1 MESLE
6 YLMYVD
12 KEEEKE
18 KIYNSEMKEAY
29 KNGELNGEI
38 KGQIKGQIEGELKK
52 TKEAIKNATKMGLT
66 LEQISNIVSLPV
78 NEVLIIQS
86 EINNN
91 QD

>member
-12 KEEEKE
+12 EEEEKE
-18 KIYNSEMKEAY
+18 KIRNSEMKEFY
-29 KNGELNGEI
+29 KNGEI
-38 KGQIKGQIEGELKK
+38 KGELKK
-52 TKEAIKNATKMGLT
+52 TKETIKNATKMVFT
-66 LEQISNIVSLPV
+66 LEQISGLVNLPI
-78 NEVLIIQS
+78 NEILVIQN

>member
-18 KIYNSEMKEAY
+18 RIRNSELREAY
-29 KNGELNGEI
+29 RNGELKAQKEI
-38 KGQIKGQIEGELKK
+38 
-52 TKEAIKNATKMGLT
+52 IKNATKINLT

-78 NEVLIIQS
+78 NEVLIIQN

>member
-18 KIYNSEMKEAY
+18 RIRNSELREAY
-29 KNGELNGEI
+29 RNGELKAQKEI
-38 KGQIKGQIEGELKK
+38 
-52 TKEAIKNATKMGLT
+52 IKNATKINLT

>member
-1 MESLE
+1 MKSLE

-12 KEEEKE
+12 EEEEKE

-38 KGQIKGQIEGELKK
+38 KGQIKGELKK

-66 LEQISNIVSLPV
+66 LEQISNIVNLPI
-78 NEVLIIQS
+78 NEILVIQS
-86 EINNN
+86 EINNTQN
-91 QD
+91 

>member
-12 KEEEKE
+12 EEKEKE
-18 KIYNSEMKEAY
+18 KIYNSEMKEYY

-38 KGQIKGQIEGELKK
+38 KGQIKGELKK
-52 TKEAIKNATKMGLT
+52 AKEIIKNATKINLT
-66 LEQISNIVSLPV
+66 LEQISNIVSLSI
-78 NEVLIIQS
+78 NEVLIIQN

>member
-1 MESLE
+1 
-6 YLMYVD
+6 
-12 KEEEKE
+12 
-18 KIYNSEMKEAY
+18 MKEAY

-38 KGQIKGQIEGELKK
+38 KGQIKGQIKGELKK

-66 LEQISNIVSLPV
+66 LEQISNIVNLPI
-78 NEVLIIQS
+78 NEILVIQN

>member
-12 KEEEKE
+12 EEEEKE
-18 KIYNSEMKEAY
+18 RIYNSEMKEYY
-29 KNGELNGEI
+29 KNGEI
-38 KGQIKGQIEGELKK
+38 KGELKK
-52 TKEAIKNATKMGLT
+52 AKETIKNATKINLT

-78 NEVLIIQS
+78 NEVLIIQN

-91 QD
+91 QN

>member
-18 KIYNSEMKEAY
+18 RIRNSELREAY
-29 KNGELNGEI
+29 RNGELKAQKEI
-38 KGQIKGQIEGELKK
+38 
-52 TKEAIKNATKMGLT
+52 IKNATKINLT
-66 LEQISNIVSLPV
+66 LEQISNIVSLSI
-78 NEVLIIQS
+78 NEVLIIQN

>member
-18 KIYNSEMKEAY
+18 RIRNSELREAY
-29 KNGELNGEI
+29 RNGELKAQKEI
-38 KGQIKGQIEGELKK
+38 
-52 TKEAIKNATKMGLT
+52 IKNATKINLT
-66 LEQISNIVSLPV
+66 LEQISNIVSLSI
-78 NEVLIIQS
+78 NEVLIIQN
-86 EINNN
+86 EINSN

>member
-12 KEEEKE
+12 EQEEKE
-18 KIYNSEMKEAY
+18 KIYNSEMKENY
-29 KNGELNGEI
+29 KNGEI
-38 KGQIKGQIEGELKK
+38 KGELKK
-52 TKEAIKNATKMGLT
+52 ANETIKNATKINLT

-78 NEVLIIQS
+78 NEVLIIQN

>member
-12 KEEEKE
+12 EQEEKE
-18 KIYNSEMKEAY
+18 RIRNSELKEAY
-29 KNGELNGEI
+29 KNGLKTEKLKRERNYNKEI
-38 KGQIKGQIEGELKK
+38 
-52 TKEAIKNATKMGLT
+52 IKNATKINLT

-78 NEVLIIQS
+78 NEVLIIQN

>member
-12 KEEEKE
+12 EEEEKE
-18 KIYNSEMKEAY
+18 KIYNSEMKEFY
-29 KNGELNGEI
+29 KNGEI
-38 KGQIKGQIEGELKK
+38 KGELKK
-52 TKEAIKNATKMGLT
+52 TKETIKNATKMGFT
-66 LEQISNIVSLPV
+66 LEQISGLVNLPI
-78 NEVLIIQS
+78 NEILVIQN

>member
-18 KIYNSEMKEAY
+18 RIRNSELREAY
-29 KNGELNGEI
+29 RNGVKAGKLKWEQKYNKEI
-38 KGQIKGQIEGELKK
+38 
-52 TKEAIKNATKMGLT
+52 IKNATKMNLT
-66 LEQISNIVSLPV
+66 LEQISNIVGLSIK
-78 NEVLIIQS
+78 EVLIIQN
-86 EINNN
+86 EIKNN

>member
-12 KEEEKE
+12 EEEEKE
-18 KIYNSEMKEAY
+18 KIYNSEMKENY

-38 KGQIKGQIEGELKK
+38 KGQIKGELKK
-52 TKEAIKNATKMGLT
+52 TKETIKNATKMGLT
-66 LEQISNIVSLPV
+66 LEQISNIVSLPI
-78 NEVLIIQS
+78 NEVLIIQN